1 MAQTVTTPGPT
12 TVQDL
17 FAALRTNVG
26 RVLQGKDDVVH
37 QALVC
42 LLAGGHL
49 LIEDVPGVGKTSLA
63 KALARSIE
71 GGTWRR
77 IQFTPD
83 LLPSDVTG
91 VAVWDQGLSEFRFRP
106 GGVFANVVLADEINR
121 ASPKT
126 QSALLEAM
134 EERHVSVD
142 GVTHP
147 LPRPFMVIATQ
158 NPIEMHGTFPLPEAQ
173 LDRFLMRVTLGYP
186 DRAAEHAILE
196 SHGGH
201 ELVDALE
208 PVVHATAILDAGEQV
223 ERVHVAP
230 GVREYLVELAAA
242 TRSHPDLVLGLS
254 PRGTVGLQHAARAL
268 AATAA
273 RDYVIPDDVKALA
286 PSVVPHRLVLTP
298 EARLSGVTAEGVVHD
313 LLDGL
318 PVPLAGGGWR

>member
-1 MAQTVTTPGPT
+1 VAQTAATPGPT
-12 TVQDL
+12 TVQDV
-17 FAALRTNVG
+17 FAALRSNVET
-26 RVLQGKDDVVH
+26 VLQGKGEVVH
-37 QALVC
+37 LALVC

-63 KALARSIE
+63 KAVARSVE

-91 VAVWDQGLSEFRFRP
+91 VAVWNQERSEFRFRP

-158 NPIEMHGTFPLPEAQ
+158 NPIELQGTFPLPEAQ
-173 LDRFLMRVTLGYP
+173 LDRFLMRITLGYP
-186 DRAAEHAILE
+186 DREAEHAILE

-201 ELVDALE
+201 DLVDSLE
-208 PVVHATAILDAGEQV
+208 PVVGAELFRAATALVD
-223 ERVHVAP
+223 RVHVAP
-230 GVREYLVELAAA
+230 SVREYLVELAAA
-242 TRSHPDLVLGLS
+242 TRSHPDLLLGLS
-254 PRGTVGLQHAARAL
+254 PRGTLGLQQAARAL
-268 AATAA
+268 AAAA
-273 RDYVIPDDVKALA
+273 GRDYVIPDDVKHLV
-286 PSVVPHRLVLTP
+286 PSVVPHRLVLGA
-298 EARLSGVTAEGVVHD
+298 EARLSGLTTDGVVAD

-318 PVPLAGGGWR
+318 PVPLTTGGA

>member
-1 MAQTVTTPGPT
+1 MAQTATTPGPN
-12 TVQDL
+12 TVQEL
-17 FAALRTNVG
+17 FAALSSNVG
-26 RVLQGKDDVVH
+26 KVLEGKDDAVR

-63 KALARSIE
+63 KALARSVE

-91 VAVWDQGLSEFRFRP
+91 VAVWDQGRSEFRFRP

-134 EERHVSVD
+134 EEHHVSVD

-158 NPIEMHGTFPLPEAQ
+158 NPIELHGTFPLPEAQ
-173 LDRFLMRVTLGYP
+173 LDRFLMRITLGYP

-201 ELVDALE
+201 DLVDALE
-208 PVVHATAILDAGEQV
+208 AVAHADRVLDARSQV

-230 GVREYLVELAAA
+230 SVREYLVDLAAA
-242 TRSHPDLVLGLS
+242 TRSHPDLELGLS
-254 PRGTVGLQHAARAL
+254 PRGTLGLQQAARAL
-268 AATAA
+268 AAATG
-273 RDYVIPDDVKALA
+273 RDYVVPDDVKHLA
-286 PSVVPHRLVLTP
+286 PAVVPHRLVLTA
-298 EARLSGVTAEGVVHD
+298 EARLSGVTASGVLDDV
-313 LLDGL
+313 LDGL
-318 PVPLAGGGWR
+318 PVPLAAGGA